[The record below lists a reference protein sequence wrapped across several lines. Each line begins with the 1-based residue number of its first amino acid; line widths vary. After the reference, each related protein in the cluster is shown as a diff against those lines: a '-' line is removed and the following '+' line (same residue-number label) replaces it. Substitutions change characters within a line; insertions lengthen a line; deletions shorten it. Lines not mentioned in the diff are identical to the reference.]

1 MMSLSLHTTQTHFD
15 SYLYSEEVIISIS
28 HHSVGKRQPHSC
40 FKTIACHAL
49 KAIMLC
55 SKFHSIVAVVR
66 VLAGVV
72 WSS

>member
-1 MMSLSLHTTQTHFD
+1 MMSLSLRTTQAHLD
-15 SYLYSEEVIISIS
+15 SYLYSEEVIISS
-28 HHSVGKRQPHSC
+28 THHSVWKRQPYSC

-49 KAIMLC
+49 KALMLC

-72 WSS
+72 